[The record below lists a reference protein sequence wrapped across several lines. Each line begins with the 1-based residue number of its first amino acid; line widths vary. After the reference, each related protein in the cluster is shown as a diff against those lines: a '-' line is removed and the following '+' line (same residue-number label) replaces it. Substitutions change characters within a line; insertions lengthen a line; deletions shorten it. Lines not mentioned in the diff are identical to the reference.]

1 MATAFT
7 PLQTFE
13 AKVNDINNRYVQGQR
28 YVCRDGA
35 LYTDL
40 RSKIDNWEAD
50 GLIRIL
56 GQVANRAPVAV
67 AKSK

>member
-7 PLQTFE
+7 PLKTFE
-13 AKVNDINNRYVQGQR
+13 AEVNGITNRYVQGKK

-40 RSKIDNWEAD
+40 RGKLDAWESD
-50 GLIRIL
+50 GMIRIL
-56 GQVANRAPVAV
+56 GQVPNRGPVAV
-67 AKSK
+67 VTSS